1 MHRVAF
7 ALAALVSSGC
17 GSGGG
22 GLSDAERLSR
32 ALALP
37 PDAVEEAITLCEG
50 IRDAGSA
57 GACVERVVIALDGA
71 EKTPG
76 ARCDRV
82 PKGVWREECY
92 FQAAEIARRRGDTDL
107 AGSLCARSGPFLND
121 CGQHL
126 WQSALKALVEGN
138 DDPAER
144 RERAERLYHVWEP
157 VLGEGSD
164 LSSRFWQRYYQHQLE
179 RDPVLSFD
187 LCEAETGDDQ
197 VTCRKSVGQLYLGR
211 IRAMVG
217 SPRGPETLCALGP
230 QGVVA
235 LSAAP
240 GLNVKPDPAFDRVLA
255 GQVDWVCTQGHMGPP
270 PPELMESA
278 GL

>member
-1 MHRVAF
+1 VGRVAF
-7 ALAALVSSGC
+7 ALSALLSGGC
-17 GSGGG
+17 GGGG
-22 GLSDAERLSR
+22 GLSDAERLTR

-37 PDAVEEAITLCEG
+37 PDAVEEAIALCEG

-57 GACVERVVIALDGA
+57 GACAERVVIAVDGA

-76 ARCDRV
+76 ARCERV
-82 PKGVWREECY
+82 PQGVWREECY
-92 FQAAEIARRRGDTDL
+92 FQAAEITRRKGDTDR
-107 AGSLCARSGPFLND
+107 AGELCAKAGPFVND

-126 WQSALKALVEGN
+126 WQTALKAVVERH
-138 DDPAER
+138 DDPIER
-144 RERAERLYHVWEP
+144 RERAERLYRLWEP
-157 VLGEGSD
+157 VLGESSD
-164 LSSRFWQRYYQHQLE
+164 LASRFWQRYYQHQLE

-187 LCEAETGDDQ
+187 LCEAETGLNQ

-217 SPRGPETLCALGP
+217 APRGQETLCALGP
-230 QGVVA
+230 KGVA
-235 LSAAP
+235 TLSSAP
-240 GLNVKPDPAFDRVLA
+240 GLNVKPDPAFDRILS
-255 GQVDWVCTQGHMGPP
+255 GQVDWVCTKGHMGPP